1 MVILETSIFT
11 KTINALMQD
20 DEYQS
25 LQNHLLQ
32 FPNTGDLIQGSG
44 GIRKIRWRIEGRGKR
59 GGIRVIYYWANKY
72 DQLLMLYA
80 YPKNEQENLTK
91 DQLSILKKVVE
102 SEFKR

>member
-44 GIRKIRWRIEGRGKR
+44 GIRKIRWRIEG
-59 GGIRVIYYWANKY
+59 
-72 DQLLMLYA
+72 
-80 YPKNEQENLTK
+80 
-91 DQLSILKKVVE
+91 
-102 SEFKR
+102 